1 MGSGVLGTLH
11 YFLTRPHNPR
21 RLKKVKR
28 HVIVS
33 YDTSE
38 VSHQQT
44 AILKQEMID
53 LKDTIL
59 PPGSIV

>member
-21 RLKKVKR
+21 RLKKVKQ

-33 YDTSE
+33 HDTSE
-38 VSHQQT
+38 VSQQM
-44 AILKQEMID
+44 AILNQKMID

-59 PPGSIV
+59 PQGLIV